1 MSKLQIIIDKAN
13 EGDFDLIKSFFGD
26 IESFLDFVKKEGL
39 IGQLD
44 IINNEGAYEDSVN
57 HIALAIMEANPE
69 YFRQYVLE
77 SLSDVTY
84 ENGNYYVTLN
94 DRGNLSYL
102 FCDTRNSIKPS
113 TVSDILDGEYDM
125 YFDNTTD
132 DVYRDVIEV
141 LEPDKLKYLAEKI
154 IAEVSNEPISSETE
168 LLEEIAQEQGH
179 PDYVTLS
186 TDLLLNKI
194 FNDEETTKYILN
206 QTDTIYGDL
215 YNLHNRAY
223 ESAYYDEVYDGIMG
237 QLEMFFD
244 TKDSS
249 WVEKKSSTTPNKT
262 YQYFKIKIHNFE
274 EQISHYLNS
283 HKNYEEPMSNYGDY
297 IGLLNENINMGDE
310 ECLTYYYPDYANW
323 TEIKKQIND
332 LFYDYL

>member
-1 MSKLQIIIDKAN
+1 MSKLQPLIDRAN
-13 EGDFDLIKSFFGD
+13 EGDFSFIRQFFGD
-26 IESFLDFVKKEGL
+26 IESFLDIVKKKGL
-39 IGQLD
+39 VSQLD
-44 IINNEGAYEDSVN
+44 IINNELAYEDAVN
-57 HIALAIMEANPE
+57 KIALIIKDENPE

-84 ENGNYYVTLN
+84 ENGNYYLTLN
-94 DRGNLSYL
+94 ERGNLSYL
-102 FCDTRNSIKPS
+102 FCDTRNSIRPS

-132 DVYRDVIEV
+132 DVYRDVVDV

-154 IAEVSNEPISSETE
+154 IDEISNEPISSETE

-179 PDYVTLS
+179 PDYVILD
-186 TDLLLNKI
+186 TDLLVNRI
-194 FNDEETTKYILN
+194 FNDDETTKYILN

-215 YNLHNRAY
+215 YSLHNRAY
-223 ESAYYDEVYDGIMG
+223 ESAYSDEVYDGIMS
-237 QLEMFFD
+237 QLETFFD

-249 WVEKKSSTTPNKT
+249 WVEKKSPTTPNKT
-262 YQYFKIKIHNFE
+262 YHYFKIKIHNFE
-274 EQISHYLNS
+274 QQISQYLNS
-283 HKNYEEPMSNYGDY
+283 HKNYEEPLSNYGDY
-297 IGLLNENINMGDE
+297 IGILNENINMGDE
-310 ECLTYYYPDYANW
+310 ECLTYYYPDYADW